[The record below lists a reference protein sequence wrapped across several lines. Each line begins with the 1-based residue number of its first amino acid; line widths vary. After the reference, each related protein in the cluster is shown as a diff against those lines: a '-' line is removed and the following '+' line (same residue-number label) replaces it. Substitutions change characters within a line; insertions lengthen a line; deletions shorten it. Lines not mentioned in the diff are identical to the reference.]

1 MQAGSEWWKAKAK
14 DMTKTI
20 VLHEKSSRAYGE
32 KNTPEITA
40 QVLRAFENTP
50 RHNFCMAGDR
60 DYAYADRPLGIG
72 SGQTISQPYIVAL
85 MTQLLDV
92 KAGDR
97 VLEIGGGSGY
107 QAAILSTLG
116 VEVFTIEIQK
126 PLVKELEVKLAQFK
140 NVHLKGGDGYHGWPE
155 NAPFD
160 GIIITCAAEKEIPP
174 KLVEQL
180 KVGGYVV
187 VPIEHESN
195 HQVLYQTRKVD
206 DKGKIQSK
214 EIIGVRFVPFTREG
228 DN

>member
-1 MQAGSEWWKAKAK
+1 MQTGNDWWKAKAK

-40 QVLRAFENTP
+40 PILRAFENTP
-50 RHNFCMAGDR
+50 RHNFCTAADR

-85 MTQLLDV
+85 MTQLLEV

-160 GIIITCAAEKEIPP
+160 GIIITCAAKKEIPP
-174 KLVEQL
+174 ALVDQL
-180 KVGGYVV
+180 KVGAFVV
-187 VPIEHESN
+187 VPIEHKSD

-206 DKGKIQSK
+206 DNGKIQNK

>member
-1 MQAGSEWWKAKAK
+1 MQTGADWWKAKAK

-20 VLHEKSSRAYGE
+20 VLHEKSGRAYGE

-50 RHNFCMAGDR
+50 RHNFCMVGDR

-116 VEVFTIEIQK
+116 VEVFTIEI
-126 PLVKELEVKLAQFK
+126 
-140 NVHLKGGDGYHGWPE
+140 
-155 NAPFD
+155 
-160 GIIITCAAEKEIPP
+160 
-174 KLVEQL
+174 
-180 KVGGYVV
+180 
-187 VPIEHESN
+187 
-195 HQVLYQTRKVD
+195 
-206 DKGKIQSK
+206 
-214 EIIGVRFVPFTREG
+214 
-228 DN
+228 